1 MRPFYITAK
10 LNLYPLKDE
19 IFNLPINELYK
30 GIVLSPNFCIEL
42 PIAWWNKYTP
52 SKPQLLPTTIPKNK
66 IKPMV
71 DSRLLSFSPY
81 AIQYSNFFQTPNSN
95 YQEINIFISKN
106 YFAGG
111 ITKGTSS
118 INGIIVDS
126 TTKEL
131 RHPHYSLGIRYRY
144 YWKKDDNYSGIFTGL
159 SLKVIQA
166 QYEYYYNIDELIYKD
181 EGKGIN
187 FEFELGKRYN
197 FSLFTIA
204 PSIGI
209 GYQICDIKNEN
220 GEEYLNGV
228 RPNAGLGFGV
238 YLGSLYEKL
247 KND

>member
-1 MRPFYITAK
+1 MRPFYFTAK
-10 LNLYPLKDE
+10 LNLYPLRDE
-19 IFNLPINELYK
+19 VFNLPINELYQ
-30 GIVLSPNFCIEL
+30 GIVVSPNLGVEVPFS
-42 PIAWWNKYTP
+42 WWGKYIP
-52 SKPQLLPTTIPKNK
+52 DKPQLLPMTIPKNK

-81 AIQYSNFFQTPNSN
+81 AIQYSKFFQTPNSN

-106 YFAGG
+106 YFEGG